1 MANKTDA
8 QFEQPSQLLL
18 LANKYL
24 GAILGVLILVVFVL
38 GYLLVLSPGIKKFT
52 EAKASV
58 TEVSAAEKDVN
69 ALIAQVSDLETKF
82 QKAKT
87 ERTNALLRLQKIV
100 PENPEIAELFVLAE
114 RLALNRG
121 FILQNVDFSTEGD
134 DQATKKAVA
143 GEEGEAVIPSSA
155 LETVSINMTV
165 SQIPPEEATGDDEEV
180 ASAIIP
186 NPYDLFKQYLDDLER
201 NVRLMDVESLSFSGS
216 GESLMMTFTMK
227 TYFVNK

>member
-1 MANKTDA
+1 MVI
-8 QFEQPSQLLL
+8 FFL
-18 LANKYL
+18 
-24 GAILGVLILVVFVL
+24 
-38 GYLLVLSPGIKKFT
+38 LSPSIKKFT

-58 TEVSAAEKDVN
+58 TEVSADEAEVN
-69 ALIAQVSDLETKF
+69 DLIKQVSDLETKF

-114 RLALNRG
+114 KLALNRG
-121 FILQNVDFSTEGD
+121 FILQNVDFSTESE
-134 DQATKKAVA
+134 QVATKKAVA
-143 GEEGEAVIPSSA
+143 GEEAEAVVPSSA
-155 LETVSINMTV
+155 LAAVSINMTV

-180 ASAIIP
+180 APAIIP